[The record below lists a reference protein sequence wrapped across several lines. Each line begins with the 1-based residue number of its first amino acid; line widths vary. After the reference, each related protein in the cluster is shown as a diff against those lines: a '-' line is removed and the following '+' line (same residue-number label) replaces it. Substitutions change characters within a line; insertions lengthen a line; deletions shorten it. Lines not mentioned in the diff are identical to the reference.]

1 MTGVSELTLT
11 LSQPAQLGDRARKN
25 FVLSTMEH
33 VPGAVVRGAFAAA
46 WLARYGPS
54 KPRTPERKQFL
65 DLFEGGVRFGP
76 LLREGTEFMSLAV
89 VGHKY
94 DPTDACAVVDY
105 DSAMTDED
113 PPDYCPDCGSPLEQR
128 RGLHGDRP
136 APVRRTSV
144 AIGES
149 GTAVP
154 GQLFT
159 RELLRAGQAFR
170 GTLAATPDQRALLEE
185 LGPVRIG
192 GRRTTHGLAQVAI
205 REGGTP
211 PTAQRRPDGD
221 LVVRLRSPG
230 IFTDDYGRP
239 AREPSP
245 HELERALGV
254 PARVVPERSW
264 TRWEQSGG
272 WHAASG
278 LPKHQELTVA
288 AGSTFQIH
296 PERSV
301 DDTALGTL
309 AARGLGLRRHEGYG
323 DLAPPPLLRP
333 GRTEREAAQNKES
346 ARTSALMAR
355 VVALP
360 GLRYDP
366 GTGQLDVKGWR
377 TALSAL
383 RAHADGNERAA
394 LWLRRLA
401 AGHPDAEVRAGL
413 EFFLGLPR
421 ADAAH
426 VVRELSR

>member
-1 MTGVSELTLT
+1 MSELTLT

-46 WLARYGPS
+46 WLARHGPS
-54 KPRTPERKQFL
+54 KPGTPEREQFAG
-65 DLFEGGVRFGP
+65 LFEGGVRFGP
-76 LLREGTEFMSLAV
+76 LLRDGTEFMSLAV

-94 DPTDACAVVDY
+94 DPVDACAVVDY
-105 DSAMTDED
+105 DCAMTDDD

-149 GTAVP
+149 GTAIP

-159 RELLRAGQAFR
+159 RELLHAGQAFR
-170 GTLAATPDQRALLEE
+170 GTLAATPEQRAALTE

-192 GRRTTHGLAQVAI
+192 GRRTTHGLAEVAI
-205 REGGTP
+205 REGGAP
-211 PTAQRRPDGD
+211 PTAQRRDDGD
-221 LVVRLRSPG
+221 LVIRLRSPG

-296 PERSV
+296 PERAV
-301 DDTALGTL
+301 DDTVLRHL

-323 DLAPPPLLRP
+323 DLAPAPFLRP
-333 GRTEREAAQNKES
+333 GRTEREAAQNEETV
-346 ARTSALMAR
+346 RTTALMVR
-355 VVALP
+355 VVALTR
-360 GLRYDP
+360 LRFDSR
-366 GTGQLDVKGWR
+366 TGQLDAKGWR

-383 RAHADGNERAA
+383 RAHASGNERAA
-394 LWLRRLA
+394 MWLRQLA

-413 EFFLGLPR
+413 EFFLGLPLT
-421 ADAAH
+421 DAAYIAQ
-426 VVRELSR
+426 ELSR